1 MTNGNGDE
9 TRPQK
14 VFTLALTFELGS
26 HKTSRTRL
34 RAAYN
39 AGVRAAMEAVQN
51 ELLTDSIVQASSTM
65 AYDYRWIARSETLGA
80 LEMNDLIGN
89 GNGNGGEE
97 FDETGLNNNG
107 DANDE
112 A

>member
-1 MTNGNGDE
+1 MANGNGDDV
-9 TRPQK
+9 RPQK

-65 AYDYRWIARSETLGA
+65 AYDYRWIARSETLDA
-80 LEMNDLIGN
+80 DAMNELIGN
-89 GNGNGGEE
+89 GNGE
-97 FDETGLNNNG
+97 FSDETGLNG
-107 DANDE
+107 GATDE
-112 A
+112 EA